1 MGGEGSK
8 TDVPGESNPRP
19 HPETGPRAPSES
31 PGKATRERGLLTH
44 IGAGWGAEAGVTA
57 PAQASSAS
65 QAEGSVGASK

>member
-8 TDVPGESNPRP
+8 TDVPGDSHPRP
-19 HPETGPRAPSES
+19 HPESGPHPPSES
-31 PGKATRERGLLTH
+31 PGKATRERGLLTD
-44 IGAGWGAEAGVTA
+44 IRRAEAGVTA

>member
-44 IGAGWGAEAGVTA
+44 IGGAEAGVTA
-57 PAQASSAS
+57 PAQAASAS